1 MANAYTL
8 VGGSS
13 AGDIYTGDNP
23 VTPTIATITIPTDT
37 VFEADLK
44 VKGDS
49 NLVSSNIMQGNTI
62 FGVVGAVEG
71 VKYSGNI
78 GVAYMRNVLDEISR
92 WNITSITNI

>member
-13 AGDIYTGDNP
+13 AGEIYTGDNP
-23 VTPTIATITIPTDT
+23 ITPNTVTITIPTDT

-49 NLVSSNIMQGNTI
+49 NLVSNNIMQGNTI
-62 FGVVGAVEG
+62 FGVTGSVEG

>member
-23 VTPTIATITIPTDT
+23 ITPTTTAITIPTDT
-37 VFEADLK
+37 MFEADLK

-62 FGVVGAVEG
+62 FGVVGSVES
-71 VKYSGNI
+71 VEYSGNI
-78 GVAYMRNVLDEISR
+78 GVAYVRNIFDEITR